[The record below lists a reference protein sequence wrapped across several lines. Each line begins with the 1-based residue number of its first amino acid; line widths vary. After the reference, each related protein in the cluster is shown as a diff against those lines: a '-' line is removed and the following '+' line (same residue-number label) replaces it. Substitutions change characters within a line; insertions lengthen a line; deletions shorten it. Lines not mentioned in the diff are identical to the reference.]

1 MLPALTFMKT
11 ACGSVAAER
20 WSGDLTELKR
30 SADPGEGQ
38 LLDLLTRVPGISA
51 LWHLVAVNQVV
62 RTRSRPEKGISC

>member
-1 MLPALTFMKT
+1 MKT
-11 ACGSVAAER
+11 AFGSVAAER
-20 WSGDLTELKR
+20 LSGDLTELKR

>member
-11 ACGSVAAER
+11 AFGSVAAER
-20 WSGDLTELKR
+20 LSGDLTELKR